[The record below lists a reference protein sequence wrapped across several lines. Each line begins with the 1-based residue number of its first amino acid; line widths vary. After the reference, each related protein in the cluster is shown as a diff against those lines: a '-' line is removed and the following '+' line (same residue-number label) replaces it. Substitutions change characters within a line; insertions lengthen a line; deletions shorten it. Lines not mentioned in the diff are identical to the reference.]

1 MNEGSPISSIS
12 ARSWISR
19 EARDPSLLINACV
32 NKLQLY
38 RLECTYSNSDCHF
51 LLTEMIIDQCGTG
64 VDRVVDNEGT
74 LQLKRSFP
82 IQHGSQPLHSIF
94 CPLMSFRQGA
104 CVGKTAIIILRAI
117 SVCSVCYIFT
127 TIQKFWVGMI
137 FKCF

>member
-19 EARDPSLLINACV
+19 EARDPSLLVNACV

-38 RLECTYSNSDCHF
+38 RLECTYSNSDSLF
-51 LLTEMIIDQCGTG
+51 LLTEMIIDQCGPG
-64 VDRVVDNEGT
+64 LDRVVDNEGT

-117 SVCSVCYIFT
+117 SVCSVCYVFT